1 MFLYGNMN
9 HISKFSRFI
18 PNKRFDVFMENAPSV
33 FADLHVQD
41 SERFVADKV
50 MMQAKLQAFE
60 DYVNYLNAYIEELEY
75 YIFFELPKCN
85 VYGRQRRNSI

>member
-1 MFLYGNMN
+1 MN

-18 PNKRFDVFMENAPSV
+18 PNKRFEVFMENAPAGFDFNV
-33 FADLHVQD
+33 RDFNVQD

-75 YIFFELPKCN
+75 YIFFELAKYN
-85 VYGRQRRNSI
+85 VHGRQRRNSI